1 MAVKAANKITLIRVD
16 DGAKGPQGPQGPA
29 GADGQMLYAT
39 CGTASATVA
48 KVATLASGTLTLKA
62 GVSVAVKFTYANN
75 VASPTLNIG
84 GTGGKAIYTQGVRYA
99 YWAAGAT
106 VLFTYDGSYW
116 RVASEPVYASVV
128 TIGNPSGRNIY
139 IEGQNIAI
147 RNGNTVLA
155 KFSATSIDL
164 GENSDQS
171 QISFCGN
178 TMYMGVFA
186 SDDVKQSYYKATDIS
201 VGSKSPA
208 ESGYSSSPRVRVNK
222 DDIHVYGANGI
233 DRLRWTLLKEV
244 SGTAFGAEDLEN
256 DISLYN
262 VFLLTIGP
270 FYGAGD
276 GHNSRILASSVI
288 PGSILTDLI
297 GHDDAN
303 GAIQARYSDQYWA
316 GMNVTNNRRIAIRA
330 SGADAIARLWAR

>member
-39 CGTASATVA
+39 CGTASATAA
-48 KVATLASGTLTLKA
+48 KVATLALGTLTLKA
-62 GVSVAVKFTYANN
+62 GVSVTVRFTYANN
-75 VASPTLNIG
+75 SASPTLNIN
-84 GTGGKAIYTQGVRYA
+84 GTGAKAIYTQGVRYA

-139 IEGQNIAI
+139 IEGQNISI
-147 RNGNTVLA
+147 RNGSTVLA

-164 GENSDQS
+164 GVNTDQS

-178 TMYMGVFA
+178 TMYMGVFD
-186 SDDVKQSYYKATDIS
+186 SDNVKQSYYKATDIS
-201 VGSKSPA
+201 IGSKSPA
-208 ESGYSSSPRVRVNK
+208 EIGYSSSPHMRVNQ
-222 DDIHVYGANGI
+222 DDIHIYGANGI
-233 DRLRWTLLKEV
+233 DRLHWTLLKEV
-244 SGTAFGAEDLEN
+244 SGTAFGAQDLEN
-256 DISLYN
+256 DVDLYN
-262 VFLLTIGP
+262 EYLLTIGP

-276 GHNSRILASSVI
+276 GRNNRILASSII
-288 PGSILTDLI
+288 PSSSITDLI
-297 GHDDAN
+297 GHNDPN

-316 GMNVTNNRRIAIRA
+316 GMNITNNKRIAIRA

>member
-1 MAVKAANKITLIRVD
+1 MAVKARDEITLIRVD
-16 DGAKGPQGPQGPA
+16 DGAA
-29 GADGQMLYAT
+29 GEDGQMLYAT
-39 CGTASATVA
+39 CATASATVA
-48 KVATLASGTLTLKA
+48 KVATLVAGTLILKA
-62 GVSVAVKFTYANN
+62 GATVAVRFTYPNN
-75 VASPTLNIG
+75 AAAPTLNIG
-84 GTGGKAIYTQGVRYA
+84 GTGAKAIYTQGVRYA

-139 IEGQNIAI
+139 IESQNVSI
-147 RNGNTVLA
+147 RNGSTVLA

-164 GENSDQS
+164 GVNTDQS

-178 TMYMGVFA
+178 TMYMGVFD
-186 SDDVKQSYYKATDIS
+186 SDNVKQSYYKATDIS
-201 VGSKSPA
+201 IGSKSPA
-208 ESGYSSSPRVRVNK
+208 EIGYSSSPRMRVNQ
-222 DDIHVYGANGI
+222 DDILIYGANGI
-233 DRLRWTLLKEV
+233 DRLHWNLLKEV

-256 DISLYN
+256 DVDLYN
-262 VFLLTIGP
+262 EYLLTIGP

-276 GHNSRILASSVI
+276 GRNNRILASSII
-288 PGSILTDLI
+288 PSSSITDLI
-297 GHDDAN
+297 GHNDPN

-316 GMNVTNNRRIAIRA
+316 GMNITNNKRIAIRA